1 MNPPTSTA
9 LKDQYEYLLPSIV
22 SACLR
27 ISQTMLSLKH
37 RSSLRKFWKIHW
49 RNFDFQD
56 RDRASAIPC
65 TTPSGIERQCRVGL
79 IPESLL
85 SLSDWPMVTREI
97 RMSLFYEQI
106 LEAVSA
112 DGDTRD
118 DNLDEQANELRTGHQ
133 YVLVVVRLL
142 VLSMLLS
149 K

>member
-1 MNPPTSTA
+1 
-9 LKDQYEYLLPSIV
+9 
-22 SACLR
+22 
-27 ISQTMLSLKH
+27 
-37 RSSLRKFWKIHW
+37 
-49 RNFDFQD
+49 
-56 RDRASAIPC
+56 
-65 TTPSGIERQCRVGL
+65 
-79 IPESLL
+79 
-85 SLSDWPMVTREI
+85 MVTRES

-118 DNLDEQANELRTGHQ
+118 DNLDEQVNELRTGHQ